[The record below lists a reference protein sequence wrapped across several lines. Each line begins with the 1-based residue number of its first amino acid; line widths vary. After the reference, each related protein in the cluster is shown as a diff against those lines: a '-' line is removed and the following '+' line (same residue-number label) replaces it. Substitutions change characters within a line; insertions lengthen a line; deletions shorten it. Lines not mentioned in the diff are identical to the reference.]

1 MIVALREKGLPSDDF
16 QAASP
21 LFIIKST
28 DRYGEIPMKED
39 KHTQEICAIWID
51 HINRIISFRKED
63 GFEPQA
69 FSSPDE
75 RMQYALEKSTNGY
88 RVQ

>member
-1 MIVALREKGLPSDDF
+1 
-16 QAASP
+16 
-21 LFIIKST
+21 
-28 DRYGEIPMKED
+28 MKED
-39 KHTQEICAIWID
+39 KHTQEIYAIWID
-51 HINRIISFRKED
+51 HMNRIISFRKED

-69 FSSPDE
+69 FSSSDE